1 MIAIDKL
8 SQTADVSKAGIRGNL
23 RRAWNT
29 AKLYLTIGARGEHRE
44 YRHFRLI
51 LSSLAISAHPVHHR
65 PPGVGG
71 TACGGVWRLLRRASF
86 PSCSP
91 TGEYIGDLLEEEFTF
106 AHNVVRTVIDTA
118 RERLEVTGFTVNG
131 SGAGVNTEVR
141 LLRSGNGG
149 KQTDGR
155 RADPRPSARAA

>member
-1 MIAIDKL
+1 MWWRMAI
-8 SQTADVSKAGIRGNL
+8 T
-23 RRAWNT
+23 T
-29 AKLYLTIGARGEHRE
+29 
-44 YRHFRLI
+44 
-51 LSSLAISAHPVHHR
+51 
-65 PPGVGG
+65 PGV
-71 TACGGVWRLLRRASF
+71 T

-131 SGAGVNTEVR
+131 SGAGVNTGVR

-155 RADPRPSARAA
+155 RADRAHRRGLRDGYSTVSFDSEKGRPISRCIRCGTAPVAGPQCTLAT